1 VEPSELEARRLA
13 ASANA
18 LASLGGE
25 VEGTLSEI
33 NVPCYVIDRN
43 GVVRWLNAA
52 AQEKFGRKEGHHFLD
67 AVAPADRRRARE
79 AFARNVLGRSRPG
92 DHSADFFDLDGNL
105 MRVDVSSAPL
115 RRGGHVIGMFGVA
128 ARIKPTR
135 PAVRHPHVTPRQ
147 HEVLHLLADGASTDE
162 IAARLHISRETVRNH
177 VRALL
182 RALGVH
188 SRVQAIVVAQADGLL
203 D

>member
-1 VEPSELEARRLA
+1 VRRRA
-13 ASANA
+13 ASAGK
-18 LASLGGE
+18 LAALGGE
-25 VEGTLSEI
+25 VEGSLSEV
-33 NVPCYVIDRN
+33 NLPCYVVDKN
-43 GVVRWLNAA
+43 GVIQWLNAA
-52 AQEKFGRKEGHHFLD
+52 AHEKFGNKEGHHFLD

-79 AFARNVLGRSRPG
+79 AFARNILGRSGPG
-92 DHSADFFDLDGNL
+92 DHSADFIDPDGQL
-105 MRVDVSSAPL
+105 IHVDVSSAPL
-115 RRGGHVIGMFGVA
+115 RRGGHVIGMFGFA
-128 ARIKPTR
+128 ARVGTKR
-135 PAVRHPHVTPRQ
+135 PAHLRHPHLTPRQ
-147 HEVLHLLADGASTDE
+147 HEVLELLADGRSTEE

>member
-1 VEPSELEARRLA
+1 MAGKLA
-13 ASANA
+13 A
-18 LASLGGE
+18 LGGQ
-25 VEGTLSEI
+25 VEGSLSEI
-33 NVPCYVIDRN
+33 SVPCYVVDRT

-52 AQEKFGRKEGHHFLD
+52 AQERFGSKEGRHFLD

-79 AFARNVLGRSRPG
+79 AFARNILGRSKPG
-92 DHSADFFDLDGNL
+92 DHSADFYDREGRL

-128 ARIKPTR
+128 ARIRHDR
-135 PAVRHPHVTPRQ
+135 PPARHPHLTPRQ

-162 IAARLHISRETVRNH
+162 IAAHLHISRETVRNH
-177 VRALL
+177 IRGVF